1 MQYLT
6 LKNGDRIPALGLGT
20 WHMGEQRSQA
30 KTEIAALQHG
40 IDLGMTLID
49 TAEMYGDGGAELV
62 VGEAIRGR
70 RDGVYLVSKVLPQN
84 ASRKGTIA
92 ACEASLK
99 RLGTDRLDLYLLHWR
114 GNHPLADTMAAF
126 LDLQQAGKIRAFG
139 VSNLDLADMQDWL
152 AVKGAA
158 ATVVNQVQYSIN
170 SRGIDFDLLPWS
182 IRQQIAV
189 MAYCPLAQGDIPEGG
204 ALRKVATRHNATPA
218 QIMLAW
224 CLRSGHV
231 IAVPKT
237 SNPARVEENAKAADI
252 HLSAED
258 LAELDKDF
266 PAPQHAQPLA
276 MT

>member
-1 MQYLT
+1 MHYLT
-6 LKNGDRIPALGLGT
+6 LKNGDRVPALGLGT
-20 WHMGEQRSQA
+20 WRMGEQASRA
-30 KTEIAALQHG
+30 KEEVAALQRG
-40 IDLGMTLID
+40 VDLGMTLID
-49 TAEMYGDGGAELV
+49 TAEMYGDGGAERA

-70 RDGVYLVSKVLPQN
+70 REAVYLVSKVLPQN

-92 ACEASLK
+92 ACEASLE

-126 LDLQQAGKIRAFG
+126 LELQQAGKIRAFG

-152 AVKGAA
+152 AVKGAD

-182 IRQQIAV
+182 IKQQIAV
-189 MAYCPLAQGDIPEGG
+189 MAYCPLAQGDIPEDG
-204 ALRKVATRHNATPA
+204 ALTKVAARHGATPA

-237 SNPARVEENAKAADI
+237 SNPARMVENAKAADI
-252 HLSAED
+252 RLSTED

-266 PAPQHAQPLA
+266 PAPQRAQSLA